1 MADYGDSAKSYDLA
15 REPLGC
21 DIILEAFGNVRL
33 ATPRTGSHPTARTLR
48 ETAGRTRRNG
58 TRNSAPRGPAVS
70 RSARAVG

>member
-1 MADYGDSAKSYDLA
+1 MSDYGDSAKSYDLA

-48 ETAGRTRRNG
+48 ETAGTHAAQRLRVPWRR
-58 TRNSAPRGPAVS
+58 SSPRLA
-70 RSARAVG
+70 